1 MYLYRTTTYVQRVAI
16 IEKQQVGS
24 SYHEI
29 AQEMGL
35 SYYTVRKWCR
45 RHRDKGWDSVQ
56 EVVQRKQGIL
66 SGFHPLIRYVA
77 LRLKRQYP
85 GWGLDKILLEMQR
98 RPSLQSLK
106 LPSRSSLHLYY
117 KSFKPRLHRHRPAPV
132 KRLMF
137 ESNVKR
143 VHDCWQMDFKGEE
156 DLGQVG
162 KVKPFNVCD
171 AYSSAPL
178 ASIVHTGKR
187 SGITMQDVQN
197 DLRQVFSEWGLPQA
211 IRMDRDPLFVGSTRL
226 EFPGRLML
234 WLVGLGVAPI
244 INRAHRPTDNAQ
256 VERCNGIWF
265 EHVARGQSYQTLDE
279 VQQATDQARRDRLEY
294 LPSRNPHC
302 HKQPPLVALPELA
315 QTLISYTFEQEAQ
328 SFDMQP
334 IYHYLAQWQWQRLV
348 DSSGQFGFAGSK
360 QRIGYAFCGQVVKLH
375 FDLEALTFVACHLL
389 GHELYRFTLT
399 SLTPESICGTGMLE

>member
-1 MYLYRTTTYVQRVAI
+1 MWVYRTTSYIQRVAI
-16 IEKQQVGS
+16 IERHQAGA
-24 SYHEI
+24 SYHEL
-29 AQEMGL
+29 ARDTGL

-45 RHRDKGWDSVQ
+45 AFRDGGWEALSTPEAAKGVLSDFDS
-56 EVVQRKQGIL
+56 
-66 SGFHPLIRYVA
+66 LIPYVA

-85 GWGLDKILLEMQR
+85 GWGLDKILLEMSR
-98 RPSLQSLK
+98 
-106 LPSRSSLHLYY
+106 RSSLQGLRLPARSTLHMYY
-117 KSFKPRLHRHRPAPV
+117 QQFKPRLQRHRPNQV
-132 KRLMF
+132 KRP
-137 ESNVKR
+137 SPSPTVIT

-162 KVKPFNVCD
+162 KVKVFNVCD

-178 ASIVHTGKR
+178 ASIIHTGQR
-187 SGITMQDVQN
+187 AGVSMQDVQDN
-197 DLRQVFSEWGLPQA
+197 LRQAFQDWGLPQS

-234 WLVGLGVAPI
+234 WLVGLGVTPI

-265 EHVARGQSYQTLDE
+265 EQVARGQTYPTLDA
-279 VQQATDQARRDRLEY
+279 VQVATDRARQDRLAH

-302 HKQPPLVALPELA
+302 HKQAPLVALPELA
-315 QTLISYTFEQEAQ
+315 QARVVYTPEQELNQ
-328 SFDMQP
+328 FDMSQ
-334 IYHYLAQWQWQRLV
+334 IYHYLSLWQWQRIV

-375 FDLEALTFVACHLL
+375 FDLDTCSFVAADLQ
-389 GHELYRFTLT
+389 GNEGYRFTLA
-399 SLTPESICGTGMLE
+399 SLTPEAICGTGMLL